1 MTNDKLGRKEMKT
14 KQRKQSVLFHTVAAG
29 ESVKHNGVV
38 VIKLGPKRAMT
49 TEGKVVLL
57 PDNSSVE
64 KL

>member
-1 MTNDKLGRKEMKT
+1 MEAK
-14 KQRKQSVLFHTVAAG
+14 KQSVLFHTVAAG

>member
-1 MTNDKLGRKEMKT
+1 MINDKPGRKEMEAK
-14 KQRKQSVLFHTVAAG
+14 KQSVLFHTVAAG